1 MKRFKPGLF
10 RQNAPRP
17 KKKNKSTA
25 GMTNP
30 VVQRVLDKA
39 IRDAIGVPDQMAN
52 NYMNT
57 KFPDDAPLSFLGDNN
72 INSEKWPLDSFNAH
86 QLDYVKA
93 LEDANNRLGIETAA
107 SVTKA
112 VDESYIGNWHQRH
125 KAKAA
130 LEADLALVERVVEMT
145 WNPANYEMEENQEH
159 LDGHYMVKVQRNDG
173 HFEYVK
179 VTTDW
184 VERNFKKSAIGA
196 VQRVAYEKLEVMEDG
211 GNLLTKTQKQ
221 GYLKVEIEGV
231 QCSETDRR
239 VINRLKYK
247 KAYSTIKA
255 AWFGY
260 SNQTKA
266 HIPLENKWVVLN
278 FPKSYVKQVKVSSG
292 RTASYV
298 KIPPG
303 DRRCHSK
310 NNDNNGPLLHYQQKD
325 DERTCMVLAMASIM
339 HYSGDTSA
347 GAWMKNRFKRYLS
360 DPAAFQTFVKD
371 IRHHV
376 KLLKSGATLGK
387 HFDILG
393 SGLSGIYLAQVQGS
407 DGKED
412 HCVAVSDK
420 WIFDTNYK
428 NALPRSQESLDMCC
442 SSDEEKSLFVMCIN
456 VEHFPKV
463 VLI

>member
-1 MKRFKPGLF
+1 
-10 RQNAPRP
+10 
-17 KKKNKSTA
+17 
-25 GMTNP
+25 
-30 VVQRVLDKA
+30 
-39 IRDAIGVPDQMAN
+39 
-52 NYMNT
+52 
-57 KFPDDAPLSFLGDNN
+57 
-72 INSEKWPLDSFNAH
+72 
-86 QLDYVKA
+86 
-93 LEDANNRLGIETAA
+93 
-107 SVTKA
+107 
-112 VDESYIGNWHQRH
+112 
-125 KAKAA
+125 
-130 LEADLALVERVVEMT
+130 
-145 WNPANYEMEENQEH
+145 
-159 LDGHYMVKVQRNDG
+159 
-173 HFEYVK
+173 
-179 VTTDW
+179 
-184 VERNFKKSAIGA
+184 
-196 VQRVAYEKLEVMEDG
+196 
-211 GNLLTKTQKQ
+211 
-221 GYLKVEIEGV
+221 
-231 QCSETDRR
+231 
-239 VINRLKYK
+239 
-247 KAYSTIKA
+247 
-255 AWFGY
+255 
-260 SNQTKA
+260 
-266 HIPLENKWVVLN
+266 
-278 FPKSYVKQVKVSSG
+278 
-292 RTASYV
+292 V

-420 WIFDTNYK
+420 WIFDSNFK
-428 NALPRSQESLDMCC
+428 NALPRSQESLNMCC
-442 SSDEEKSLFVMCIN
+442 SSDEEKSLFVTCIN